1 MADAVMK
8 DTSRIGD
15 TETVLK
21 RAGEDGRDD
30 FPSCAVVISGNWC
43 GAIFA
48 ATLPNRTAPA

>member
-8 DTSRIGD
+8 GASRIGD

-21 RAGEDGRDD
+21 RAGEASLDD
-30 FPSCAVVISGNWC
+30 FPSFAVVISGNWC